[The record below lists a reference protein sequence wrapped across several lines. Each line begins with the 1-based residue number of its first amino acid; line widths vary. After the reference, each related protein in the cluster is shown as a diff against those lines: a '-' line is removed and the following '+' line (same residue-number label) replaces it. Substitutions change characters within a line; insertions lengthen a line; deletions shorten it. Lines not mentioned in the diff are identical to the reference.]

1 MARTQKLSGG
11 PGAEEPEALR
21 IDKWLWFARF
31 FKSRSLASQFC
42 GTGRVRIAG
51 NIVGKASHM
60 VRVDD
65 VLTFP
70 LREEIRVIKIVALGT
85 RRGPAREAVLLYE
98 DLSPPGAAQR
108 EAAGNKNA
116 EPKTGV
122 AAREPGS
129 GRPTKRERRLTDRLR
144 ES

>member
-1 MARTQKLSGG
+1 MAGTQDEKGG
-11 PGAEEPEALR
+11 TAAGEALR

-51 NIVGKASHM
+51 NVVGKASHM

-70 LREEIRVIKIVALGT
+70 LREHIRVIKIVALGT

-98 DLSPPGAAQR
+98 DLAPPGAAPKKTA
-108 EAAGNKNA
+108 EAEA
-116 EPKTGV
+116 GV
-122 AAREPGS
+122 ASRDPGS

-144 ES
+144 DS

>member
-1 MARTQKLSGG
+1 MGRTQDDKGG
-11 PGAEEPEALR
+11 TAAGETEALR

-31 FKSRSLASQFC
+31 FKSRSLATQFC
-42 GTGRVRIAG
+42 GSGRVRMAG
-51 NIVGKASHM
+51 SIVGKASHM

-65 VLTFP
+65 VLTFS
-70 LREEIRVIKIVALGT
+70 LREQVRVIKILALGT

-98 DLSPPGAAQR
+98 DLAPQS
-108 EAAGNKNA
+108 EAPEKSGEA
-116 EPKTGV
+116 EAGV

>member
-1 MARTQKLSGG
+1 MAQGSRKEACKGG
-11 PGAEEPEALR
+11 TGEGEPESLR

-31 FKSRSLASQFC
+31 FKSRSLATQFC
-42 GTGRVRIAG
+42 ASGRIRIAG
-51 NIVGKASHM
+51 NIVNKASHV

-70 LREEIRVIKIVALGT
+70 QRDRVRVIRILALGT

-98 DLSPPGAAQR
+98 DLAPETPAA
-108 EAAGNKNA
+108 AAPEETPASVG
-116 EPKTGV
+116 
-122 AAREPGS
+122 AREPGS
-129 GRPTKRERRLTDRLR
+129 GRPTKRERRHLDRFR